1 MALPT
6 ETRATLLLRIR
17 DPKNTEAWR
26 EFITIYEPLIA
37 GVAGRLGLQSA
48 DADELVQ
55 EVFLVVLEKQH
66 LYKPSGES
74 ASFRRWLG
82 TVARNAAITRLRKK
96 ANACSAIGGTD
107 SIRKLDL
114 AVDPLSPADEFDR
127 LYEMEERRHL
137 LDWAT
142 EQVRARSDRTT
153 WDAFWKT
160 AVEGQDANAV
170 ALLLNISVGQV
181 YVAKCRTLKRLR
193 ETVEQFTSQ

>member
-127 LYEMEERRHL
+127 LYEMEERPTPFGLGNRTSASTFGSSNL
-137 LDWAT
+137 GCVLEDGSG
-142 EQVRARSDRTT
+142 RARCQCCCPLAEHFGRP
-153 WDAFWKT
+153 
-160 AVEGQDANAV
+160 G
-170 ALLLNISVGQV
+170 L
-181 YVAKCRTLKRLR
+181 CR
-193 ETVEQFTSQ
+193 